1 MSKLK
6 AQTDQIFVEDLG
18 DECVI
23 YQSGTKKAHS
33 LNPTATWI
41 WRHCDGTTDV
51 DQMVLKFQQEF
62 ACEDAANLV
71 ASGIRQLEA
80 ANLLITAEDGTPD
93 SSPAVYSGPV
103 MTRRSMVGVSSALMP
118 VIASILVPTAAA
130 AKSKGHDDP
139 VPIHGKSG
147 DSGNNGNNG
156 NNGNGNNGNGH

>member
-6 AQTDQIFVEDLG
+6 AQTDQIFVENLG

-62 ACEDAANLV
+62 PCEDAANLV
-71 ASGIRQLEA
+71 ASGIRQLQS
-80 ANLLITAEDGTPD
+80 ANLLITEDGTPD
-93 SSPAVYSGPV
+93 SSPVVHSGPA

-130 AKSKGHDDP
+130 AKSKGYDDP
-139 VPIHGKSG
+139 VHGKNG